1 MEGKFIMRKIGRY
14 HSRNCIYFFQLIL
27 TCLTVAFLVGS
38 ALAQSREYV
47 TVKAPITKKYVI
59 AVPALQGPGDCGPEL
74 GTALAAQANQD
85 LKVSGHFTVLDP
97 AAFDASPIGPSPSTA
112 KLSSL
117 ATLGS
122 NLVIAGGWHQDGQ
135 QLTLDLKLI
144 DPASGQMLLGKRYR
158 GGPNDGKRM
167 ITQFVNEV
175 VTYLTGERGIPQGRI
190 AFISGTTDRKEL
202 YVMDLG
208 GAARQITR
216 LGTITLTPS
225 WSPDGQEIFICSY
238 RGGFPALYAV
248 NPGSGSVRKLT
259 SHGTLNVTPAAGP
272 GGLLAATLNKDT
284 DQEIY
289 LLDRQGN
296 IKQRLTQSPGIDI
309 SPAFSPDGRQI
320 AFASSRGGNPQIY
333 LMSGAGGQARR
344 LTYSGSYN
352 VTPAW
357 SPKGD
362 LIAYASRTGSGFQ
375 IFVISPQGGS
385 PRQITHEGSNESP
398 TWSPDGSF
406 IACSSTRGGKA
417 AVYVVNVKTGAAT
430 RVTNM
435 AGNQTQPA
443 WFPGK

>member
-1 MEGKFIMRKIGRY
+1 MEGKFIMSKKRSFNSDIKWWLRASSLTGVI
-14 HSRNCIYFFQLIL
+14 LI
-27 TCLTVAFLVGS
+27 VLVGL
-38 ALAQSREYV
+38 AWAQSREYIN
-47 TVKAPITKKYVI
+47 VKAPITKKYVI
-59 AVPALQGPGDCGPEL
+59 AVPALQGPGDCSPEM

-85 LKVSGHFTVLDP
+85 LKISGHFTVLDP
-97 AAFDASPIGPSPSTA
+97 AAFDSSPIGPSPSTA

-117 ATLGS
+117 AALGS
-122 NLVIAGGWHQDGQ
+122 NLVIAGGWQQQGQ

-144 DPASGQMLLGKRYR
+144 DPGSGQMLLGKRYR
-158 GGPNDGKRM
+158 GPTSDGRRM
-167 ITQFVNEV
+167 MTQFVNEV

-190 AFISGTTDRKEL
+190 AFINGSTDKKEL

-208 GAARQITR
+208 GAAREITR

-225 WSPDGQEIFICSY
+225 WSPDGQEIFFCSY

-248 NPGSGSVRKLT
+248 NPSSGSVRKLA

-272 GGLLAATLNKDT
+272 GGVIAATLNKDK

-289 LLDRQGN
+289 LLDHQGN

-320 AFASSRGGNPQIY
+320 AFTSSRGGNPQIY
-333 LMSGAGGQARR
+333 VMPVGGGQARR

-362 LIAYASRTGSGFQ
+362 LIAYASRTGGGFQ

-385 PRQITHEGSNESP
+385 PRQLTNEGSNESP

-406 IACSSTRGGKA
+406 LACSSTHGGKA
-417 AVYVVNVKTGAAT
+417 AIYVVNVKTGAAT

-443 WFPGK
+443 WAPR

>member
-1 MEGKFIMRKIGRY
+1 MEGKLIMRKTRLL
-14 HSRNCIYFFQLIL
+14 RQKNCNYLFTSLV
-27 TCLTVAFLVGS
+27 TCLTVVFLAGS

-59 AVPALQGPGDCGPEL
+59 AVPALLGPGDCGPEM

-85 LKVSGHFTVLDP
+85 LKVSGQFTVLDP
-97 AAFDASPIGPSPSTA
+97 AAFDSSPIGSSPSTA
-112 KLSSL
+112 QLSRM
-117 ATLGS
+117 AAIGS
-122 NLVIAGGWHQDGQ
+122 NLVIAGGWHQQDQ
-135 QLTLDLKLI
+135 QLILDLKLI

-158 GGPNDGKRM
+158 GGPNDGRRM
-167 ITQFVNEV
+167 MTQFVNEV
-175 VTYLTGERGIPQGRI
+175 VTYLTGERGIPQGKI
-190 AFISGTTDRKEL
+190 AFISGTSNRREL

-216 LGTITLTPS
+216 FGTITLTPS
-225 WSPDGQEIFICSY
+225 WSPDGQEIFLCSY

-248 NPGSGSVRKLT
+248 SPGSGSVRKLT

-272 GGLLAATLNKDT
+272 GGVVAATLNKDI

-296 IKQRLTQSPGIDI
+296 IKQRLTQNPGIDI

-333 LMSGAGGQARR
+333 IMSASGGQARR

-385 PRQITHEGSNESP
+385 ARQLTNEGSNESP

-406 IACSSTRGGKA
+406 IACSSTRGGKSA
-417 AVYVVNVKTGAAT
+417 IYVVNVKTGAAT

-443 WFPGK
+443 WAPK

>member
-1 MEGKFIMRKIGRY
+1 MEGKFIMRKYLSLPPKMTLWLLYVFIT
-14 HSRNCIYFFQLIL
+14 CVIL
-27 TCLTVAFLVGS
+27 AQGNP

-47 TVKAPITKKYVI
+47 DVKAPITKKYVI
-59 AVPALQGPGDCGPEL
+59 AVPALQGLQDCGPEL

-97 AAFDASPIGPSPSTA
+97 AAFDSSPIGPSPATA
-112 KLSSL
+112 KLSTL
-117 ATLGS
+117 AGLGS
-122 NLVIAGGWHQDGQ
+122 NLVIAGGWQQQGQ

-144 DPASGQMLLGKRYR
+144 DPGSGQMLLGKRYK
-158 GGPNDGKRM
+158 GGTNDGRRM
-167 ITQFVNEV
+167 MTQFVNEV

-190 AFISGTTDRKEL
+190 AFINGTTDKKEL
-202 YVMDLG
+202 YVQDLG
-208 GAARQITR
+208 VGAHQITR
-216 LGTITLTPS
+216 LGTITLTPT
-225 WSPDGQEIFICSY
+225 WSPDGQEIFFCSY

-248 NPGSGSVRKLT
+248 NPASGTVRKLT

-272 GGLLAATLNKDT
+272 GGLLAATLNKDN

-296 IKQRLTQSPGIDI
+296 IKQRLTNNPGIDI

-333 LMSGAGGQARR
+333 LMPATGGPARR
-344 LTYSGSYN
+344 LTYNGGYN

-362 LIAYASRTGSGFQ
+362 LIAYAGRTGSGFQ
-375 IFVISPQGGS
+375 IFVISPQGGG
-385 PRQITHEGSNESP
+385 PRQITQEGSNESP
-398 TWSPDGSF
+398 TWSPDGSYV
-406 IACSSTRGGKA
+406 ACSSTRGGKA
-417 AVYVVNVKTGAAT
+417 AIYVVNVKTGAAT

-435 AGNQTQPA
+435 PGNQIQPA
-443 WFPGK
+443 WAPK

>member
-1 MEGKFIMRKIGRY
+1 MEGKFIMRRKRLVNSEGMIWLVNV
-14 HSRNCIYFFQLIL
+14 SVAILIL
-27 TCLTVAFLVGS
+27 IVLVGG

-47 TVKAPITKKYVI
+47 DVKAPITKKYVI
-59 AVPALQGPGDCGPEL
+59 AVPTLQGPGECGPEL

-97 AAFDASPIGPSPSTA
+97 GAYDSSPIGPSPSTA
-112 KLSSL
+112 KLSNL
-117 ATLGS
+117 TALGC
-122 NLVIAGGWHQDGQ
+122 NLIIAGGWQQQDQ

-144 DPASGQMLLGKRYR
+144 DPGSGQMLLGKRYR
-158 GGPNDGKRM
+158 GKPDDGRKM
-167 ITQFVNEV
+167 MTQFVNEV

-190 AFISGTTDRKEL
+190 AFISGSTDKKDL
-202 YVMDLG
+202 YLMDLG
-208 GAARQITR
+208 GAAKQLTR
-216 LGTITLTPS
+216 LGTITLTPN

-248 NPGSGSVRKLT
+248 NPGSGGVRKLT

-272 GGLLAATLNKDT
+272 GGLLAATLNKDN

-296 IKQRLTQSPGIDI
+296 LKQRLTQSPGIDI
-309 SPAFSPDGRQI
+309 SPTFSPDGRQL
-320 AFASSRGGNPQIY
+320 AFVSNRGGNPQIY
-333 LMSGAGGQARR
+333 VMPVAGGQPRR
-344 LTYSGSYN
+344 LTYGGSYN
-352 VTPAW
+352 VSPAW

-362 LIAYASRTGSGFQ
+362 LIAYAGRTGGGFQ

-385 PRQITHEGSNESP
+385 ARQVTQEGSNESP

-417 AVYVVNVKTGAAT
+417 AIYVVNVKTGAAT

-435 AGNQTQPA
+435 AGTQTQPA
-443 WFPGK
+443 WAPK

>member
-1 MEGKFIMRKIGRY
+1 M
-14 HSRNCIYFFQLIL
+14 
-27 TCLTVAFLVGS
+27 
-38 ALAQSREYV
+38 
-47 TVKAPITKKYVI
+47 
-59 AVPALQGPGDCGPEL
+59 
-74 GTALAAQANQD
+74 
-85 LKVSGHFTVLDP
+85 LDP
-97 AAFDASPIGPSPSTA
+97 AAYDSSPIGPSPSTA

-117 ATLGS
+117 TALGC
-122 NLVIAGGWHQDGQ
+122 NLVIAGGWQQQGQ

-144 DPASGQMLLGKRYR
+144 DPGSGQMLLGKRYR
-158 GGPNDGKRM
+158 GGPNDGRRM
-167 ITQFVNEV
+167 MTQFVNEV

-190 AFISGTTDRKEL
+190 AFISGSTDNKDVYL
-202 YVMDLG
+202 MDLG
-208 GAARQITR
+208 GAAKQLTR

-225 WSPDGQEIFICSY
+225 WSPDGQEIFFCSY

-272 GGLLAATLNKDT
+272 GGLLAATLNKDN

-309 SPAFSPDGRQI
+309 SPTFSPDGRQI
-320 AFASSRGGNPQIY
+320 AFVSSRGGNPQIY
-333 LMSGAGGQARR
+333 VMPVGGGQPRR

-352 VTPAW
+352 VSPAW

-362 LIAYASRTGSGFQ
+362 LIAYAGRTGGGFQ

-385 PRQITHEGSNESP
+385 ARQITQEGSNESP
-398 TWSPDGSF
+398 TWSPDGSY

-417 AVYVVNVKTGAAT
+417 AIYVVNVKTGAAT

-435 AGNQTQPA
+435 AGAQTQPA
-443 WFPGK
+443 WAPK

>member
-1 MEGKFIMRKIGRY
+1 MRKKRLAQSQNTI
-14 HSRNCIYFFQLIL
+14 ILFKLIFI
-27 TCLTVAFLVGS
+27 FLVVALLMGS

-97 AAFDASPIGPSPSTA
+97 AAFDSTPIGPSPSTA

-117 ATLGS
+117 AALGS
-122 NLVIAGGWHQDGQ
+122 NLVIAGGWQQQGQ
-135 QLTLDLKLI
+135 QLTLDLKLV
-144 DPASGQMLLGKRYR
+144 DPTSGQMLLGKRYR
-158 GGPNDGKRM
+158 GGPNDGRRM
-167 ITQFVNEV
+167 MTQFVNEV
-175 VTYLTGERGIPQGRI
+175 VTFLTGERGLPQGRI
-190 AFISGTTDRKEL
+190 AFISGSTDKKEL
-202 YVMDLG
+202 YILDLG

-272 GGLLAATLNKDT
+272 GGVVAATLNKDN

-289 LLDRQGN
+289 LFDRQGN
-296 IKQRLTQSPGIDI
+296 IKKRLTQNPGIDI

-333 LMSGAGGQARR
+333 IMSGEGGQARR

-362 LIAYASRTGSGFQ
+362 LIAYAGRTGSGFQ

-385 PRQITHEGSNESP
+385 PRQLTQEGSNESP

-417 AVYVVNVKTGAAT
+417 AIYVVNVKTGAAT

-443 WFPGK
+443 WASR

>member
-1 MEGKFIMRKIGRY
+1 MEGKLIMRRIRLLHLKNKSCG
-14 HSRNCIYFFQLIL
+14 FTLLF
-27 TCLTVAFLVGS
+27 TCSIIALLVGS
-38 ALAQSREYV
+38 ALAQSREYI

-97 AAFDASPIGPSPSTA
+97 AAFDSTPIGPSPSTA

-117 ATLGS
+117 AALGS
-122 NLVIAGGWHQDGQ
+122 NLVIAGGWQQQGQ

-144 DPASGQMLLGKRYR
+144 DPGSGQMLLGKRYR
-158 GGPNDGKRM
+158 GGPNDGRRM
-167 ITQFVNEV
+167 MTQFVNEV
-175 VTYLTGERGIPQGRI
+175 VTYLTGERGLPQGKI
-190 AFISGTTDRKEL
+190 AFISGSTDKKEL
-202 YVMDLG
+202 FIMDLG

-248 NPGSGSVRKLT
+248 NPGSGSVRKLI

-272 GGLLAATLNKDT
+272 GGVVAATLNKDN

-289 LLDRQGN
+289 LFDRQGN
-296 IKQRLTQSPGIDI
+296 IKKRLTQNPGIDI

-320 AFASSRGGNPQIY
+320 AFASSRGGNPQIFI
-333 LMSGAGGQARR
+333 MSGEGGQARR

-375 IFVISPQGGS
+375 IFVISPQGGT
-385 PRQITHEGSNESP
+385 PRQLTQEGSNESP

-417 AVYVVNVKTGAAT
+417 AIYVVNVKTGAAT

-443 WFPGK
+443 WAPR

>member
-1 MEGKFIMRKIGRY
+1 MRRIRLLHPKNKSCGFTLLFTFFI
-14 HSRNCIYFFQLIL
+14 
-27 TCLTVAFLVGS
+27 VALLVGS
-38 ALAQSREYV
+38 ALAQSREYI

-97 AAFDASPIGPSPSTA
+97 AAFDSTPIGPSPSTA

-117 ATLGS
+117 AALGS
-122 NLVIAGGWHQDGQ
+122 NLVIAGGWQQQGQ

-144 DPASGQMLLGKRYR
+144 DPGSGQMLLGKRYR
-158 GGPNDGKRM
+158 GGPNDGRRM
-167 ITQFVNEV
+167 MTQFVNEV
-175 VTYLTGERGIPQGRI
+175 VTYLTGERGLPQGKI
-190 AFISGTTDRKEL
+190 AFISGSTDKKEL
-202 YVMDLG
+202 FIMDLG

-272 GGLLAATLNKDT
+272 GGVVAATLNKDN

-289 LLDRQGN
+289 LFDRQGN
-296 IKQRLTQSPGIDI
+296 IKKRLTQNPGIDI

-320 AFASSRGGNPQIY
+320 AFASSRGGNPQIFI
-333 LMSGAGGQARR
+333 MSGEGGQARR

-385 PRQITHEGSNESP
+385 PRQLTQEGSNESP

-417 AVYVVNVKTGAAT
+417 AIYVVNVKTGAAT

-443 WFPGK
+443 WAPR

>member
-1 MEGKFIMRKIGRY
+1 MEGKFIMTNNLFSPAKIKLWLRY
-14 HSRNCIYFFQLIL
+14 SFFACVFLAFP
-27 TCLTVAFLVGS
+27 VAS
-38 ALAQSREYV
+38 TLAQSREYV
-47 TVKAPITKKYVI
+47 DVKAPITKKYVI
-59 AVPALQGPGDCGPEL
+59 AVPALQGPGDSGPEL
-74 GTALAAQANQD
+74 GTALSAQANQD
-85 LKVSGHFTVLDP
+85 LKISGHFTVLDP
-97 AAFDASPIGPSPSTA
+97 AAFDSSPIGPSPSTA
-112 KLSSL
+112 RLSSL
-117 ATLGS
+117 AALGS
-122 NLVIAGGWHQDGQ
+122 NLVIAGGWQQQGQ

-158 GGPNDGKRM
+158 GPTADGRPM
-167 ITQFVNEV
+167 ITRFVNEV
-175 VTYLTGERGIPQGRI
+175 VTYLTGQAGIPQGRI
-190 AFISGTTDRKEL
+190 AFISGTADKREL
-202 YVMDLG
+202 YVLDLG
-208 GAARQITR
+208 GAARQITH

-225 WSPDGQEIFICSY
+225 WSSDGQEIYFCSY

-248 NPGSGSVRKLT
+248 SPGSGSVRQLT

-272 GGLLAATLNKDT
+272 GGLLAATLNKDN

-296 IKQRLTQSPGIDI
+296 IKQRLTNSPGIDI

-333 LMSGAGGQARR
+333 LTSAAGGQARR

-362 LIAYASRTGSGFQ
+362 LIAYAGRTGSGFQ

-385 PRQITHEGSNESP
+385 PRQVTQEGSNESP

-406 IACSSTRGGKA
+406 LACSSNRSGKSA
-417 AVYVVNVKTGAAT
+417 IYVVNVKTGAAT

-435 AGNQTQPA
+435 PGNQTQPA
-443 WFPGK
+443 WGPK